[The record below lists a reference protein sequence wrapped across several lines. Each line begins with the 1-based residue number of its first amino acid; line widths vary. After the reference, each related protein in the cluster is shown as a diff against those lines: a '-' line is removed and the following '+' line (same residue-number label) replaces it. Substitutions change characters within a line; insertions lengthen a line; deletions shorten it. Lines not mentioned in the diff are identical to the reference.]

1 MLTQPANAGKCY
13 INKKCTM
20 NPLDS
25 HEILMW
31 LAIIALIVFVS
42 MTGMCINRVYIHR
55 AHRKA
60 LAELRRRA
68 IESAINEERKCDKAA
83 VAEGITVKVKT

>member
-13 INKKCTM
+13 TNKQCAM

-68 IESAINEERKCDKAA
+68 IESTINEERTCDKAA
-83 VAEGITVKVKT
+83 VAEGMTV

>member
-1 MLTQPANAGKCY
+1 MRYT
-13 INKKCTM
+13 NKKRAM
-20 NPLDS
+20 NPLDT

-31 LAIIALIVFVS
+31 LAIIAIIVLVS

-60 LAELRRRA
+60 LAELRRRVIDSA
-68 IESAINEERKCDKAA
+68 MHCENTYDNGPEIDSATIDIKTSISESQA
-83 VAEGITVKVKT
+83 T